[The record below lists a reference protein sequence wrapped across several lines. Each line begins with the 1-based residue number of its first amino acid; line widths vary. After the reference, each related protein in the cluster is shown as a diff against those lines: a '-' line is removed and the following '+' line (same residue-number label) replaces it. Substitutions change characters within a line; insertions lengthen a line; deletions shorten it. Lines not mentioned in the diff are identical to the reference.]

1 MSAIANGYPLPLFER
16 LVENADASML
26 GEDALRQSVARELS
40 RLLNARS
47 RLTMATFLQSDGT
60 VTDYGVPD
68 FSERSLRSGPDRD
81 AMANAIRHA
90 IKLFEPR
97 LANVTV
103 TFEFPPGREDRA
115 VLAIHGDMRQGKS
128 VEHVFF
134 ELVSGA
140 DGSGAVETRALE
152 LD

>member
-47 RLTMATFLQSDGT
+47 RLAMEAFLQSEGT
-60 VTDYGVPD
+60 VIDYGVPD

-81 AMANAIRHA
+81 AIADAIRHA

-97 LANVTV
+97 LVNVTV
-103 TFEFPPGREDRA
+103 EFAFPPGREQHA
-115 VLAIHGDMRQGKS
+115 ILAIDGDMRQGKS

-134 ELVSGA
+134 ELATS
-140 DGSGAVETRALE
+140 GSGTVETRPLE

>member
-16 LVENADASML
+16 LVENADASMS

-47 RLTMATFLQSDGT
+47 RLAMEAFLQSEGT

-81 AMANAIRHA
+81 AIAGAIRHA
-90 IKLFEPR
+90 IKLFAPR
-97 LANVTV
+97 VGNVY
-103 TFEFPPGREDRA
+103 
-115 VLAIHGDMRQGKS
+115 
-128 VEHVFF
+128 
-134 ELVSGA
+134 
-140 DGSGAVETRALE
+140 
-152 LD
+152 